1 MLNFLV
7 IGDWGRKGTP
17 EQRAVAQRM
26 AHVAQRLQSR
36 FVLTTGDNF
45 YDDGVASLSDAHW
58 RLSFEQVYT
67 AASLQT
73 AWYVALGNHDYRG
86 CVEAQIDYGS
96 RSARWHLPARFYA
109 MEQSIDEATTVQ
121 FVFLDTS
128 PFLARYRPG
137 GAEFIPGV
145 SEQAYLPQLDWLRA
159 TLAASAAPWK
169 FVIGHH
175 PIYSGSPFHGGA
187 VELQHLVLPI
197 LHTYSVQAY
206 ICGHEHDLQH
216 LYADGL
222 HCVVSGAAAEHR
234 DTGRCAYSYF
244 SASTLGF
251 AAVSLT
257 AQRLHLDFYNACG
270 QRIYEADVA
279 RSDPC
284 ELISPGAPAPTS
296 INTDDVPLPHVRSH
310 SA

>member
-17 EQRAVAQRM
+17 EQHAVARSM

-58 RLSFEQVYT
+58 PLSFEQVYT
-67 AASLQT
+67 AAPLQT

-96 RSARWHLPARFYA
+96 RSSRWHLPARFYA
-109 MEQSIDEATTVQ
+109 MEQRIDEATTVQ
-121 FVFLDTS
+121 FVFLDTT

-137 GAEFIPGV
+137 GTELIPGV
-145 SEQAYLPQLDWLRA
+145 SEQAYLPQLDWLHA
-159 TLAASAAPWK
+159 TLAASTAPWK
-169 FVIGHH
+169 LVIGHH

-197 LHTYSVQAY
+197 LRAHSVQAY

-216 LYADGL
+216 LCANGL
-222 HCVVSGAAAEHR
+222 HYVISGAAAEHR
-234 DTGRCAYSYF
+234 DTGHCAYSYF

-257 AQRLHLDFYNACG
+257 AQHMQLDFYNAGG
-270 QRIYEADVA
+270 QCIYQANIAPSNAGE
-279 RSDPC
+279 PTY
-284 ELISPGAPAPTS
+284 PGPPAPIS
-296 INTDDVPLPHVRSH
+296 ISTV
-310 SA
+310 